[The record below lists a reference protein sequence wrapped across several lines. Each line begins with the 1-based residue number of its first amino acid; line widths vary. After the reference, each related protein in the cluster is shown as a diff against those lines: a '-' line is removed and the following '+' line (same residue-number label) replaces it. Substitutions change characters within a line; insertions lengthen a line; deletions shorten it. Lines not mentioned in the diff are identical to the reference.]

1 MSDPK
6 QPASNDRIAQLRAA
20 IGAIEATTADLVR
33 AQKPDADQSAPSPH
47 AGATSTKPLTY
58 VGMPEGED
66 WMDQLPA
73 RYHHGQNGFDRRIM
87 EELARVGVRCYTL
100 NDLTKAKTIPQG
112 MPIFIDWLTHLEERI
127 PGPEDE
133 HRQAIRANLIRNLND
148 PAARGNAEAID
159 ALIKQLQR
167 TPPLPGLAP
176 GFAAYA
182 LQRIAT
188 KKEFARIAALLD
200 NLGPDGP
207 KGALIEYMGKVKTQE
222 AQDIALHYLDT
233 QWTYFSLKALIAMKT
248 PGVHDRIRPYLQDS
262 NATVRKYARKALET
276 LPA

>member
-1 MSDPK
+1 MGDQDDPTY
-6 QPASNDRIAQLRAA
+6 SDRIAQLRKA
-20 IGAIEATTADLVR
+20 IDAIESTTAGMVR
-33 AQKPDADQSAPSPH
+33 APEPAPDPCAERTPNA
-47 AGATSTKPLTY
+47 ATPPPALTY
-58 VGMPEGED
+58 VGMPDGD
-66 WMDQLPA
+66 NWMDPLPA
-73 RYHHGQNGFDRRIM
+73 RYHHGSNGFDRRIM
-87 EELARVGVRCYTL
+87 EQLAAIGVRCYTL
-100 NDLTKAKTIPQG
+100 NDLTKAKTIPQAI
-112 MPIFIDWLTHLEERI
+112 PIFIDWLTHLEERI

-148 PAARGNAEAID
+148 PAARGNADAID

-176 GFAAYA
+176 GFAAHA

-188 KKEFARIAALLD
+188 KREFDRIAALLGD
-200 NLGPDGP
+200 LGPDGP
-207 KGALIEYMGKVKTQE
+207 KGALIEYMGKVKTPQAQE
-222 AQDIALHYLDT
+222 IALHYLDT

-248 PGVHDRIRPYLQDS
+248 PGIHDRIRPYLQDS

>member
-33 AQKPDADQSAPSPH
+33 APKPDADQSAPSPH

-100 NDLTKAKTIPQG
+100 NDLTKAKTIPQAI
-112 MPIFIDWLTHLEERI
+112 PIFIDWLTHLEARI

-159 ALIKQLQR
+159 ALIGQLQQA
-167 TPPLPGLAP
+167 PPLPGLAP

-200 NLGPDGP
+200 DLGPDGP

-222 AQDIALHYLDT
+222 AQDIALQYLDT

-248 PGVHDRIRPYLQDS
+248 PGIHDRISPYLQDS